1 MHNNAGKQEN
11 ALAWQVDVR
20 PLDSSALILQGYPG
34 GERNHF
40 ECYSKRW
47 VQFPGKRYEWMVCI
61 CTDIKMWVPV
71 RKALCTLTHPGKHT
85 EMQNYEKVFS
95 TDATRFVRN
104 GLRSLFVF
112 NTSRQK
118 GERRTHRNTQTRNS
132 AQRRGDERRDQTS
145 VSLSLLSANHS
156 KHLFMLDLYSTPP
169 PPLSSIK
176 HTALWVYTHL
186 YNLDRLSFVL
196 AHRPL

>member
-85 EMQNYEKVFS
+85 EMQNYEKVFLLMQLAS
-95 TDATRFVRN
+95 YVTVS
-104 GLRSLFVF
+104 GLCLYLIHQGKKGRGGHTGIHKHETLL
-112 NTSRQK
+112 RGEEMK
-118 GERRTHRNTQTRNS
+118 GETRLLCHWVCW
-132 AQRRGDERRDQTS
+132 AQII
-145 VSLSLLSANHS
+145 LSICLCWTCIPLLHPHS
-156 KHLFMLDLYSTPP
+156 PQ
-169 PPLSSIK
+169 
-176 HTALWVYTHL
+176 
-186 YNLDRLSFVL
+186 
-196 AHRPL
+196 